1 MVRSVS
7 QEIQVHGYSAQALF
21 DLAYGDDTT
30 FIRGF
35 HREVNACDVT
45 VSPWVGGQRTVVFTT
60 PVDAPAFIK
69 RLVGKDVMTVEEA
82 QLREKLPGGGWR
94 LTSRPVPD
102 MPGGARFVTE
112 AVFTFTDA
120 AAGGCQVDAA
130 VTCSASGPYGLAG
143 TIEAFMADSAGK
155 SLKDFLDFLHKFAEA
170 PAAAAPAAAPAPAAA
185 AAAAAAAEAPAAAA
199 AALAARGAEPAEQF
213 YDALELP
220 LPPLP
225 AVPGPAVVPSGDG
238 LRFEDAALLYLR
250 YMCRTGDQTVGL
262 LQALELHVRSLQ
274 EKVAALQAAEEERR
288 RRRRWLPE
296 IPDTVSARQAVLGA
310 ALLASGAAAGALLF
324 ARRQQAAAGRGA

>member
-7 QEIQVHGYSAQALF
+7 FGIKVQGYSAQALF

-30 FIRGF
+30 FLRSY
-35 HREVNACDVT
+35 HREVNACDAT
-45 VSPWVGGQRTVVFTT
+45 VSSWGGDGQRTVVFTT

-69 RLVGKDVMTVEEA
+69 RLVGKDVMRVEEE
-82 QLREKLPGGGWR
+82 QLREALPGGGWR
-94 LTSRPVPD
+94 LTSRPAPD

-112 AVFTFTDA
+112 AVFTFADA
-120 AAGGCQVDAA
+120 AGGGCQVDAA

-143 TIEAFMADSAGK
+143 TIEAFMADSASK
-155 SLKDFLDFLHKFAEA
+155 SLREFLDSLLKFVQAPAAGAAPAGAAAGAAA
-170 PAAAAPAAAPAPAAA
+170 PAAAAPAGE
-185 AAAAAAAEAPAAAA
+185 AAE
-199 AALAARGAEPAEQF
+199 LF
-213 YDALELP
+213 YDAVELP

-225 AVPGPAVVPSGDG
+225 AVPAVPAVVPSGDG

-262 LQALELHVRSLQ
+262 LQVLELHVRSLQ
-274 EKVAALQAAEEERR
+274 EKVAALQAADEERR

-296 IPDTVSARQAVLGA
+296 IPDTVSTRQALLGA
-310 ALLASGAAAGALLF
+310 TLLASGAAAGALLL
-324 ARRQQAAAGRGA
+324 ARRQQAAVRGA